1 MDDDPRKRSIKEL
14 GWQNWLTNVFWAYY
28 KWYFF
33 VGVFALTFLVLTVLA
48 YARQERADL
57 VLTYVYAS
65 APDAGQAETARS
77 AFAEKARPEGG
88 RGTVKVKVEAI
99 PLQNEQG
106 ERLLYGE
113 LEDPDRMI
121 YILDNESVSFFQ
133 NLGYFGLSWGTVP
146 GTELF
151 AALRD
156 APVIPYRLEEY
167 ADQGYTQEQIDDSN
181 AWLVQHHAEQ
191 VQAAKELLTQVMGYE

>member
-14 GWQNWLTNVFWAYY
+14 GFQSWLTNVFWAYY

-33 VGVFALTFLVLTVLA
+33 VGVFALTFLVLTVIT

-57 VLTYVYAS
+57 VLTYVYSS
-65 APDAGQAETARS
+65 APDEAQMETVRS
-77 AFAEKARPEGG
+77 AFGAKAKPEGG

-99 PLQNEQG
+99 PLQNEKG
-106 ERLLYGE
+106 ERLLFGE
-113 LEDPDRMI
+113 LEDSERMI
-121 YILDNESVSFFQ
+121 YVLDGKSVSFFQ
-133 NLGYFGLSWGTVP
+133 NLGYFDLSWGTVP
-146 GTELF
+146 GTELT

-156 APVIPYRLEEY
+156 APVIPYRLEDF

-181 AWLVQHHAEQ
+181 AYLVRHHAEQ
-191 VQAAKELLTQVMGYE
+191 IQAAKELLSAVVGS